1 MRLREQRRKGENE
14 LCNVCNN
21 DYSPGHNDIPMSVEA
36 MKKGAVDFLTKPFD
50 DEQLLQAVRKAI
62 EKDRKARADF
72 IEVQGIGRR
81 FDLLTPR
88 ENEILRYIIIG
99 MLNKQIA
106 YELRIAG
113 KNVKIHRSRIM
124 EKLCAE
130 SVADLVRLAGKAD
143 ITPLDR
149 EVH

>member
-1 MRLREQRRKGENE
+1 
-14 LCNVCNN
+14 
-21 DYSPGHNDIPMSVEA
+21 MSVEA

-130 SVADLVRLAGKAD
+130 SVADFVRLAEKAD
-143 ITPLDR
+143 ITPLGR
-149 EVH
+149 EVQ